1 MACRLQNFDSDLLIG
16 DVLLELADVI
26 LGFGQIEVFRFI
38 LHFSYTPIMSSRDD
52 ADLFEQITILS
63 RPHNEHRLDVP
74 LKGGSVRKRSYD
86 PLNLVLAGNRKARG
100 KTTAAIGIPPTSQQ
114 DVSHSVHHIHDSH
127 LCHACSGKDTFLTS
141 EHRVTFS

>member
-16 DVLLELADVI
+16 DVLLELSDVI
-26 LGFGQIEVFRFI
+26 LGFGQIEVVRFI
-38 LHFSYTPIMSSRDD
+38 LHFSHTPIMSSRDD

-74 LKGGSVRKRSYD
+74 LKGGRVRKRSYD

-100 KTTAAIGIPPTSQQ
+100 KTTAAIGIPRLPSKTLATRSITSMTPTSVMPAQGR
-114 DVSHSVHHIHDSH
+114 I
-127 LCHACSGKDTFLTS
+127 LCSPPNI
-141 EHRVTFS
+141 V